1 MSAPCLWNFPELAFG
16 CFPLPSFFIL
26 CIQVNAG
33 KNVCLYLGA
42 FLHRVFY
49 TNTHRHTHSYTRVC
63 SHNGVLVNRPH
74 VRWWFPKMATELKTS
89 CRLVSSWRVTPAAAT
104 RLSRWP
110 RLSCLVFS
118 RSRCHLVSCRAVM
131 CCAGRS
137 SRRHV
142 AQAWGGPDQPGS
154 SALTMVARQR
164 NPLTTPFSQHVAGV
178 KQHVTAFRRLSFKVK
193 DGLLAV

>member
-63 SHNGVLVNRPH
+63 SHNGVLVNRLH

-89 CRLVSSWRVTPAAAT
+89 CRLVSSWPCHHHSPT
-104 RLSRWP
+104 RHSRA
-110 RLSCLVFS
+110 RGD
-118 RSRCHLVSCRAVM
+118 
-131 CCAGRS
+131 AGVDRPTA
-137 SRRHV
+137 R
-142 AQAWGGPDQPGS
+142 PS
-154 SALTMVARQR
+154 SANAARTAMR
-164 NPLTTPFSQHVAGV
+164 STLRLAMRANNCVTGV
-178 KQHVTAFRRLSFKVK
+178 CDRLPHDASVC
-193 DGLLAV
+193 DLSA